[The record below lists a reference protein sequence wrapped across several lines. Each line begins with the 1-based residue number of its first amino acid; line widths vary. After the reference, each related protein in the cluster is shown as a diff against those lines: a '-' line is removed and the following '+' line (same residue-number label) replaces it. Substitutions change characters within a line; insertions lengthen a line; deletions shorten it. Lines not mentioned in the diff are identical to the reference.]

1 MNKIILQILA
11 IVASAYFI
19 ISYFSVEKNSSN
31 EKLENKQ
38 PHITLSD
45 ALKKE
50 VVTTN
55 KNGKKTDPNITPDI
69 ISEPT
74 IDQLIAEASLVQ
86 QQEIVDWFIAR
97 GYLGLDKPSDSD
109 PRYLILSDYNTYSA
123 ETLIELAKSGD
134 AYANLIIST
143 KLVIADK
150 YEAAIPY
157 LYEDSINGYSSS
169 MYKLGHAYLLKFQ
182 MPETFPAD
190 KSALLESLAW
200 AEAAQLRGDPYGES
214 ADRYI
219 DHEREEYRITEN
231 EYNEIL
237 TRAQNIYNEI
247 QEKRL
252 NRGKGLF
259 DNSTPELLIMANSF

>member
-1 MNKIILQILA
+1 MNKIILQFLA

-19 ISYFSVEKNSSN
+19 ISYFSVEKKSSY
-31 EKLENKQ
+31 EKLEKKQ
-38 PHITLSD
+38 PHIILSD
-45 ALKKE
+45 TLKNE
-50 VVTTN
+50 VVTT
-55 KNGKKTDPNITPDI
+55 KNEEKTDSNITPDI

-86 QQEIVDWFIAR
+86 QQEIVDWTIAR
-97 GYLGLDKPSDSD
+97 GYIEHDNPGESD
-109 PRYLILSDYNTYSA
+109 PRFKRDSDYNTYSA

-143 KLVIADK
+143 QLVKADK

-169 MYKLGHAYLLKFQ
+169 MYKLGTAYFIKFLAR
-182 MPETFPAD
+182 ETFPDD
-190 KSALLESLAW
+190 KPALVESLAW
-200 AEAAQLRGDPYGES
+200 AEAAKLRGDPIGDS
-214 ADRYI
+214 ANRYL
-219 DHEREEYRITEN
+219 DHEREEFIISEN

-259 DNSTPELLIMANSF
+259 DNSAPELVIMANSF